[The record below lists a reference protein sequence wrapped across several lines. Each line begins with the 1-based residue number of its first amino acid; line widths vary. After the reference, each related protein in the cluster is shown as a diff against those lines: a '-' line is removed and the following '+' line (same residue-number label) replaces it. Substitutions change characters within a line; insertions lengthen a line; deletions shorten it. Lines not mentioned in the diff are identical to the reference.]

1 MVRAPQAMP
10 LVFVDTDGRQGR
22 ISDEFSVEYG
32 GPHPVE
38 EYVQAAVDEAS
49 SVEGAVEELILEMV
63 ADLDVDEVRR
73 VEPTVDPPHPV
84 HRPSR
89 AR

>member
-1 MVRAPQAMP
+1 MP

-22 ISDEFSVEYG
+22 ISDEFSVAYG

-38 EYVQAAVDEAS
+38 EYVQEAVDETA
-49 SVEGAVEELILEMV
+49 SVERAVEELILGMV

-73 VEPTVDPPHPV
+73 EESTVDPP
-84 HRPSR
+84 RPP
-89 AR
+89 A